1 MKNFIFNP
9 ETFVSHGHGSDK
21 GEWIDQNRK
30 EIAQLRE
37 LYPELAHWGDLAI
50 GTAFG
55 DFSNDVLEVG
65 WAVWMID
72 KRDEGFLTYCCWRQ
86 LKGTWNFG
94 MFFEIPNREVL
105 SIWNVTEKLNESND
119 DLKNSMKNGLDQ
131 YNETRKK
138 AEESINRGARITKH
152 RIKL

>member
-1 MKNFIFNP
+1 MKNFKFNP
-9 ETFVSHGHGSDK
+9 ETFVNSGHGSDD
-21 GEWIDQNRK
+21 GEWSNQNRK

-37 LYPELAHWGDLAI
+37 LYPELAHWGDLAL

-65 WAVWMID
+65 WASWLFE

-86 LKGTWNFG
+86 LKGAWQFG
-94 MFFEIPNREVL
+94 MRFEVPDSEVL
-105 SIWNVTEKLNESND
+105 NIWKVKPIDEFKND
-119 DLKNSMKNGLDQ
+119 MKNGLDQ

-138 AEESINRGARITKH
+138 AEDSINSGARLTNH